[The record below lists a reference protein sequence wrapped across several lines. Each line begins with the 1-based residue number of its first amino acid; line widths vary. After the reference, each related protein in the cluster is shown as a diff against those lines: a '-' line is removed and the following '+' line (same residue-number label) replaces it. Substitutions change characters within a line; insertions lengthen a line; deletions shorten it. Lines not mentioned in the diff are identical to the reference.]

1 MRVSLRQRAVRR
13 ATRRVRFLE
22 VMAALEV
29 TGLCGPEGLED
40 GSEDDVPACLF
51 LLLLVRSRLRTLL
64 ARRYLHMHRE
74 FVPKSAEWGTY
85 VLDNLPEH
93 QWRNVVRMRRST
105 YTQLT
110 GLLSEHLPETRVS
123 GDRPISVDRLQR
135 MALFRLRH
143 YGNSASTLRNVNAW
157 GEVRVAD
164 KDH

>member
-1 MRVSLRQRAVRR
+1 VH
-13 ATRRVRFLE
+13 FLE

-51 LLLLVRSRLRTLL
+51 LLVLVRSRPCTLL

-93 QWRNVVRMRRST
+93 QWRNVVRMCRST

-110 GLLSEHLPETRVS
+110 GLLSEHLPESRVS
-123 GDRPISVDRLQR
+123 WDRPMSVERLQR
-135 MALFRLRH
+135 IALFRLGH
-143 YGNSASTLRNVNAW
+143 YGNSASTLCDVNALE
-157 GEVRVAD
+157 EVRVAD